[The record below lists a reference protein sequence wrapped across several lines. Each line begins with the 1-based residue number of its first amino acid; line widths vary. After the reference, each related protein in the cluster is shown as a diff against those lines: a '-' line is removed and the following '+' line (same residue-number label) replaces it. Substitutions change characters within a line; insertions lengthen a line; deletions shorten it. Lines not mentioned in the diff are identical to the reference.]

1 MADLKYRYR
10 GKVIAAGRD
19 RDIRLFIVFLGGVLS
34 AIHPLTVLA
43 ALLVIAVLTNTVVL
57 LRESMSFRK
66 ALEELKS

>member
-43 ALLVIAVLTNTVVL
+43 VLTNTVVL